1 MPSRVDYG
9 LYLVSDRPLAHGRPL
24 QAVIAAAVAGG
35 CTIVQLRE
43 KEASTRE
50 FLRLGCAVK
59 SLLASGCVPL
69 IINDRIDVALA
80 CGADGVHLGQDD
92 MPCTEARR
100 LLGDRVIVGV
110 SVSTVAEAR
119 RAEADGADYLGVG
132 PIFATPTKT
141 DTPTPT
147 GLAGLAAI
155 RRATQLPLV
164 GIGGIKAT
172 NAADVIAAGAD
183 GVAVV
188 SAIMSDEDPERAAR
202 DLLAAV
208 RAARSTA

>member
-1 MPSRVDYG
+1 VPSRVDYG
-9 LYLVSDRPLAHGRPL
+9 LYLVSDRPLARGRPL
-24 QAVIAAAVAGG
+24 QEVIASAVAGG
-35 CTIVQLRE
+35 CTVVQVRE
-43 KEASTRE
+43 KEVSTRE
-50 FLRLGCAVK
+50 FLALAGAVR
-59 SLLASGCVPL
+59 SVLASGFVPL

-92 MPCTEARR
+92 MPCAEARR
-100 LLGDRVIVGV
+100 FLDDRMIVGV
-110 SVSTVAEAR
+110 SVSTVDEAR
-119 RAEADGADYLGVG
+119 RAEAEGADYLGVG

-155 RRATQLPLV
+155 RRATTLPLV
-164 GIGGIKAT
+164 GIGGVKAT
-172 NAADVIAAGAD
+172 NARDVIAAGAD

-188 SAIMSDEDPERAAR
+188 SAIMSAEDPERAAR

-208 RAARSTA
+208 RAGQSTT